1 MILLVCEVILLYILQ
16 SYIVLCSMFGFIM
29 FLYFYFRVFFIIEV
43 WYKDNMVGNVL
54 IGVLSVLLVIVLVVD
69 KV

>member
-1 MILLVCEVILLYILQ
+1 
-16 SYIVLCSMFGFIM
+16 MFGFIM
-29 FLYFYFRVFFIIEV
+29 FFYFYFRVFFIIEV